1 MMHQIIKKY
10 LFVTWVFIVL
20 LIHYHFNSFKRAML
34 QLTFL
39 QVFLVQMNDSKYM
52 ENKFFTFSSI
62 FISNLHEKFKGPRYY
77 ISIPNIKTFLHKSFS
92 SQTKDYKVNHLPTPN
107 GRWFFVYE

>member
-1 MMHQIIKKY
+1 MHQIIKKY

-62 FISNLHEKFKGPRYY
+62 IYL
-77 ISIPNIKTFLHKSFS
+77 KSSREIQRSTLLYKHTQYKNFS
-92 SQTKDYKVNHLPTPN
+92 S
-107 GRWFFVYE
+107 

>member
-1 MMHQIIKKY
+1 MHQIIKKY

-20 LIHYHFNSFKRAML
+20 LIHYHFNFFKRAML

-62 FISNLHEKFKGPRYY
+62 FYFKSSREIQRSTLLYKHTQY
-77 ISIPNIKTFLHKSFS
+77 KNFS
-92 SQTKDYKVNHLPTPN
+92 S
-107 GRWFFVYE
+107 